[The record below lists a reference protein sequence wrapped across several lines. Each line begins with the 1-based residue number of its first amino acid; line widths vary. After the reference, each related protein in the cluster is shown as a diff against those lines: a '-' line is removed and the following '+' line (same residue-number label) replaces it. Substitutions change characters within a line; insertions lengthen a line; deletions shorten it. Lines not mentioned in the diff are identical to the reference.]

1 MAFFGGSTRAYTSTI
16 GHKTGVFQPVT
27 GQAVVVQ
34 TTAADDDHA
43 AVMYRASQ
51 KKDNPGSRFPVP
63 EKEIVSRVESHTI
76 CFKKKGKK
84 PRNARGAACDLPV
97 FSALNG
103 MSKRE
108 ILDTI
113 ESVGVVQTPVNP
125 NDKTKPIGFRTNA
138 TRIGGTVSTINTG
151 NEPIEA
157 NVPVYWDVPHRDKVR
172 EDKMNEVTESECG
185 QIKGHPQGIIYAAT
199 RAYKAEKLSDSLVEA
214 TIRHFETNNN
224 DITDNYLTANRE
236 VKKQAV
242 YGVSNNAGNIA
253 LDPARCAAAIGK
265 LTTPVGVQNLKRRFA
280 AAIESR
286 NRIIGWSLNC
296 EFYVFFVTCSRLI
309 HAPLT
314 ETHADAAPGEQ
325 LDLILK
331 K

>member
-1 MAFFGGSTRAYTSTI
+1 MAFYGTSTSHSRAYTSTI
-16 GHKTGVFQPVT
+16 GQKTGVFQPVT

-43 AVMYRASQ
+43 ADMFRKSQ
-51 KKDNPGSRFPVP
+51 KNNGRKGTRFPMP
-63 EKEIVSRVESHTI
+63 EKDIVSRVESHTI

-103 MSKRE
+103 MNRRE
-108 ILDTI
+108 ILETI
-113 ESVGVVQTPVNP
+113 EAVGIVQTPVNP
-125 NDKTKPIGFRTNA
+125 NDKTKPVGFRTNA

-151 NEPIEA
+151 SEPIEA
-157 NVPVYWDVPHRDKVR
+157 NVPVYWDVPHREKVR
-172 EDKMNEVTESECG
+172 TDKMDECDVSECG

-199 RAYKAEKLSDSLVEA
+199 RPYKSEKLADALVEA
-214 TIRHFETNNN
+214 TLRHIECDAN
-224 DITDNYLTANRE
+224 DVTEKYMDESREAAKVGKYGASGTPGNYIGDAANAVDLQNKFAGANASAQLT
-236 VKKQAV
+236 
-242 YGVSNNAGNIA
+242 
-253 LDPARCAAAIGK
+253 L
-265 LTTPVGVQNLKRRFA
+265 LKRRFQ

-286 NRIIGWSLNC
+286 NRIIGWSLN
-296 EFYVFFVTCSRLI
+296 Y
-309 HAPLT
+309 
-314 ETHADAAPGEQ
+314 AAPGEQ

>member
-1 MAFFGGSTRAYTSTI
+1 MAFYGSSSRAYTTSI

-43 AVMYRASQ
+43 QDMFRRSQ
-51 KKDNPGSRFPVP
+51 HKDKYPGRRFPVP

-84 PRNARGAACDLPV
+84 NRNARGAACDLPV

-103 MSKRE
+103 MSRKE
-108 ILDTI
+108 ILETI
-113 ESVGVVQTPVNP
+113 ESVGIVQTPVNP
-125 NDKTKPIGFRTNA
+125 NDKTKPVGFRTNA

-151 NEPIEA
+151 SDPIEA
-157 NVPVYWDVPHRDKVR
+157 NVPVYWDLPHRDKVK
-172 EDKMNEVTESECG
+172 DDMMNEATESECG

-199 RAYKAEKLSDSLVEA
+199 RAYKSEDLGDKLVEA
-214 TIRHFETNNN
+214 TMRFFETN
-224 DITDNYLTANRE
+224 DKDVTQRFIDTDRE
-236 VKKQAV
+236 SKFSNQ
-242 YGVSNNAGNIA
+242 YGPATNAGDIISNGGRSQDA
-253 LDPARCAAAIGK
+253 MKK
-265 LTTPVGVQNLKRRFA
+265 LTRSKDIMDLKRRFM
-280 AAIESR
+280 AAIEAR
-286 NRIIGWSLNC
+286 NRIIGWSLN
-296 EFYVFFVTCSRLI
+296 Y
-309 HAPLT
+309 
-314 ETHADAAPGEQ
+314 AAPGEQ

>member
-1 MAFFGGSTRAYTSTI
+1 MAFFGSSTRAYTSTI

-51 KKDNPGSRFPVP
+51 GKENAGSRFPVP
-63 EKEIVSRVESHTI
+63 EKDIVSRVESHTI
-76 CFKKKGKK
+76 CFKKKGRK

-113 ESVGVVQTPVNP
+113 QSVGIVQTPVNP
-125 NDKTKPIGFRTNA
+125 NDKTKPVGFRTNA

-214 TIRHFETNNN
+214 TIRHLETDNN
-224 DITDNYLTANRE
+224 DLTDNYLTAGRE
-236 VKKQAV
+236 VQKQAV
-242 YGVSNNAGNIA
+242 YGASNNVGADIA
-253 LDPARCAAAIGK
+253 SVDARCAGAIAK
-265 LTTPVGVQNLKRRFA
+265 LTTAEGLQNLKRRFA

-296 EFYVFFVTCSRLI
+296 EWMFSFLFVTCLRLVP
-309 HAPLT
+309 PL
-314 ETHADAAPGEQ
+314 
-325 LDLILK
+325 
-331 K
+331 